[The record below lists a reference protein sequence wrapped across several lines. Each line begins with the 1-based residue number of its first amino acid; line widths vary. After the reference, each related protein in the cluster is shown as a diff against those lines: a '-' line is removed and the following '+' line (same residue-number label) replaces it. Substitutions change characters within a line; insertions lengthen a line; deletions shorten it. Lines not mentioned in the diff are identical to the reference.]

1 MATKQEPTEQNFS
14 FHRKGDNGRIVVLN
28 NLSYTMAEYDEFTG
42 LTRWHRVVPAAQR
55 EKIQLWLL
63 AQYPV
68 KGAVVA
74 AKSQKRGKA
83 AA

>member
-1 MATKQEPTEQNFS
+1 MAAKQEHTEQNFS
-14 FHRKGDNGRIVVLN
+14 FHRKGDNGRIIVLN

-68 KGAVVA
+68 KVPALA
-74 AKSQKRGKA
+74 TKSRSRRGA